1 MTRISIKLDQ
11 REYSAL
17 LRKAESECRPTVDQA
32 RYLIRQA
39 LGLSSAAQQNDN
51 RSATDREA
59 LTGAIVSTN

>member
-32 RYLIRQA
+32 RYLIRMA
-39 LGLSSAAQQNDN
+39 LGLTEQEAKNDN
-51 RSATDREA
+51 RATT
-59 LTGAIVSTN
+59 LTGEGAIVTNS